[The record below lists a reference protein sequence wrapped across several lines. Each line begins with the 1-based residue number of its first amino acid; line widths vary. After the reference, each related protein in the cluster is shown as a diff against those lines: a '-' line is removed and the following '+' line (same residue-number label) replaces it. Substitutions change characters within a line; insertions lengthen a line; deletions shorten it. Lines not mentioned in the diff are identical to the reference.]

1 MDKLQ
6 KEVEQLVEQRN
17 QQKQL
22 ADSSARQRD
31 MYKALLTQSTG
42 FSLPPQGDIKILLNV
57 GLYGSS
63 DLNRQCNGVQDEVK
77 LLYVSAGPVS
87 SWHPAN
93 VRPSVPATRSTPQRA
108 AAESVQTAQAKAA
121 LKQVRTD
128 CCTHLKENSCALHLY
143 ICGYVKYLY

>member
-42 FSLPPQGDIKILLNV
+42 FSLPPQGDIKILPNV

-63 DLNRQCNGVQDEVK
+63 DLNRQCEVK
-77 LLYVSAGPVS
+77 LLSVSAGPVS

-121 LKQVRTD
+121 LKQVHMD
-128 CCTHLKENSCALHLY
+128 CCTHLKENSCALHLD